1 MTDHAHDVAAHALPT
16 ATDLY
21 MQDGSGKRRAVEYLA
36 KEIREAMVSAEA
48 ERGESATVYL
58 DVLG

>member
-16 ATDLY
+16 AADLY

-36 KEIREAMVSAEA
+36 QAFREAMVSAEA
-48 ERGESATVYL
+48 ERLRSSSPAR
-58 DVLG
+58 